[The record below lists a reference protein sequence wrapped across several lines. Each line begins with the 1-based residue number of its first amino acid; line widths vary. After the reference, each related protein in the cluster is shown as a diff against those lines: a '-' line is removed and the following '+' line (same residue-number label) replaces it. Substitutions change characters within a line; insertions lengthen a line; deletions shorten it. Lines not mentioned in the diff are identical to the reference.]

1 MKLTDL
7 DILMCRSR
15 LESNGILNPSNSELA
30 YEFIRNHRNGLLENS
45 DWMAGSDVTM
55 SDAWKKYRKDL
66 RDLPA
71 NSTASLDENNELTGV
86 TWPTQP

>member
-1 MKLTDL
+1 MKLLTGDIQFITDL
-7 DILMCRSR
+7 LQKK
-15 LESNGILNPSNSELA
+15 GISNPSNSELA

-55 SDAWKKYRKDL
+55 SDDWKKYRKDL

-71 NSTASLDENNELTGV
+71 NSTASLDKNNELTGV